1 METTTM
7 LRFRS
12 LPDLNFDTLLQIIS
26 LLTAQDVA
34 RLTRTCHTLRAA
46 LSAEL
51 PRGQVTL
58 EGRRLTSF
66 LAFTSV
72 KDGRDRLSY
81 LHTLVLPGSTYGESL
96 SAAGEHAMSMKDV
109 QRALPDIFK
118 LAAHNLESLSIPDL
132 DVFSFRPIEFK
143 KTLDSL
149 PCLRELE
156 LSGVHKKYENTLTD
170 TLPHLHT
177 LTIAF
182 YDDDTD
188 ASPFLRSPHSTP
200 SLQALTLYNGTL
212 KDTALSFP
220 TVHTLRVCPVKFPG
234 DVDAY
239 THIFPN
245 VRHVTIDFPRDYGR
259 MEPAFRKDMRFY
271 RPGMA
276 WSDPQVQAWRSRF
289 LARAQRMPDAWPHLQ
304 SIRATGHDASRL
316 GWAGLAPAHGLARL
330 EMSCSGWEW
339 RQQVAGAT
347 SQQLLAGTLN
357 ELRPR
362 CVVFHPSAFETP
374 FSRRIFRWPQLLA
387 LQDAP
392 GVTRLALVFCK
403 MVGRGYVC
411 KAVWAVRGGPPPP
424 AEGKMAHE
432 VLTVWAL

>member
-1 METTTM
+1 M

-34 RLTRTCHTLRAA
+34 RLTRTCRTLRAA

-81 LHTLVLPGSTYGESL
+81 LHKLVLPGSTYGESL

-109 QRALPDIFK
+109 KRALPDIFK

-212 KDTALSFP
+212 KDTSLSFP

-239 THIFPN
+239 TRIFPY
-245 VRHVTIDFPRDYGR
+245 H
-259 MEPAFRKDMRFY
+259 
-271 RPGMA
+271 
-276 WSDPQVQAWRSRF
+276 QC
-289 LARAQRMPDAWPHLQ
+289 
-304 SIRATGHDASRL
+304 RL
-316 GWAGLAPAHGLARL
+316 CPLFAP
-330 EMSCSGWEW
+330 
-339 RQQVAGAT
+339 
-347 SQQLLAGTLN
+347 
-357 ELRPR
+357 
-362 CVVFHPSAFETP
+362 
-374 FSRRIFRWPQLLA
+374 
-387 LQDAP
+387 
-392 GVTRLALVFCK
+392 
-403 MVGRGYVC
+403 
-411 KAVWAVRGGPPPP
+411 
-424 AEGKMAHE
+424 
-432 VLTVWAL
+432 